1 MISDAAVEKMSSVE
15 IRDVIREYQHHIF
28 HLERS
33 QGELKE
39 AIEEDP
45 DDRDFM
51 FAYLEN
57 QETIALKK
65 ESIKKLEKK
74 LEEVDPA
81 HCQEEIAAVRN
92 LSLSVKE
99 GERQSEDVRQS
110 IATSRSGPQIA
121 PDDEEVDE
129 GEGVYL

>member
-1 MISDAAVEKMSSVE
+1 MSSVE

-33 QGELKE
+33 QGELK
-39 AIEEDP
+39 AALEEDP
-45 DDRDFM
+45 EDRDFM

-65 ESIKKLEKK
+65 ESIKKLEEK

-81 HCQEEIAAVRN
+81 HCQEELAAVRN

-99 GERQSEDVRQS
+99 SGEKETDNHVRQS
-110 IATSRSGPQIA
+110 IATSHSGPQIA
-121 PDDEEVDE
+121 PDDEEGDE
-129 GEGVYL
+129 GQGVYL